1 MQGHRKNR
9 CYRFL
14 HNSSNSAFL
23 WVLSS
28 CFALLILFTIFLGP
42 RKIHLTN
49 LLVSLITLSY
59 NHQNHKQ
66 WTKWGHVPYNTHA
79 CVSGNGSMRGHAGL
93 HCAHK
98 CYNFFSWYYTVQFRH
113 TTHVHSPLWMHE
125 RKLHPHLWRL
135 SRQIFE
141 IDKVITCT
149 TTLFEALIRGKWWRW
164 STGKRKCCCVSKVQV
179 AHRKS

>member
-1 MQGHRKNR
+1 M
-9 CYRFL
+9 
-14 HNSSNSAFL
+14 S
-23 WVLSS
+23 
-28 CFALLILFTIFLGP
+28 
-42 RKIHLTN
+42 
-49 LLVSLITLSY
+49 
-59 NHQNHKQ
+59 
-66 WTKWGHVPYNTHA
+66 HVPYITHA
-79 CVSGNGSMRGHAGL
+79 FVSGNGSMRGHAGL

-149 TTLFEALIRGKWWRW
+149 TTLFEALIRGNWWQW
-164 STGKRKCCCVSKVQV
+164 STGKRSAVCPKFKLPIVN
-179 AHRKS
+179 HRFVDFTKIQLWENHMPWNFACLSNNFEGHILIS